1 MSNLSDLDS
10 PWRKKLLPAS
20 FKGVEFHV
28 EAAIEERGRRL
39 VVHEFPKKNRPY
51 AEDMGRRAFAYT
63 VRGYVIAYGRDRK
76 NDEGVV
82 LDPRYVRDYTL
93 LRDRLRDVLDEG
105 GGGRLQLPSMAPVI
119 VACDRYRLTEE
130 QRLGGYCT
138 FDMIFVEQ
146 GEAPG
151 IPPQSSREALIARSQ
166 AMIDQVLA
174 NLAQGAAA

>member
-1 MSNLSDLDS
+1 MSNLADLDN
-10 PWRKKLLPAS
+10 PWRAKLLPAS

-51 AEDMGRRAFAYT
+51 AEDMGRRAFGYS
-63 VRGYVIAYGRDRK
+63 VRGYIIAYGRDRE
-76 NDEGVV
+76 N
-82 LDPRYVRDYTL
+82 DPRFVRDYTI

-130 QRLGGYCT
+130 DRQGGYCT
-138 FDMIFVEQ
+138 FDMQFVEQ

-151 IPPQSSREALIARSQ
+151 IPPLSSREALIAQTQ
-166 AMIDQVLA
+166 ALIDRVLA
-174 NLAQGAAA
+174 NLSAGTSA